1 MLPRADI
8 DQNLLV
14 AWYGKPVESKRSAVA
29 YAELRGLEE
38 RRTKLLSEVGAVSEQ
53 MSVFK
58 TKIREKTWLPSVCE
72 AFVSGLN
79 R

>member
-14 AWYGKPVESKRSAVA
+14 AWYGKPVESKRSAVGVKPTRNS
-29 YAELRGLEE
+29 EGLTSGAPSCS
-38 RRTKLLSEVGAVSEQ
+38 RRLARSA
-53 MSVFK
+53 
-58 TKIREKTWLPSVCE
+58 
-72 AFVSGLN
+72 N